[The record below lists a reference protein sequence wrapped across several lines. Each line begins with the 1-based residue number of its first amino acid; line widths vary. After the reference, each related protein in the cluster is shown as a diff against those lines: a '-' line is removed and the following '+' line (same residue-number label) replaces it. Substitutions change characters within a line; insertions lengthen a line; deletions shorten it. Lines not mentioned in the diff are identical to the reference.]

1 MSLLG
6 TKLGNASMDIP
17 FSTLAL
23 EIGSADESR
32 SGYLQDTRMSVRI
45 HNMCFFTNNEHF
57 EKLEG
62 VTDLLG

>member
-1 MSLLG
+1 
-6 TKLGNASMDIP
+6 MDIP

-23 EIGSADESR
+23 EIGSANESR